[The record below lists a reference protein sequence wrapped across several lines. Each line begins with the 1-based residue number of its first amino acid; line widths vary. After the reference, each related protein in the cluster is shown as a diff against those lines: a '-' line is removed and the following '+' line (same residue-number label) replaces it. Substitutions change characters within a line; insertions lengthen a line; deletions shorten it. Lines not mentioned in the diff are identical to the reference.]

1 MPIREVTAGVET
13 ALSLARPVATLD
25 PHALDVPTEG
35 EALRRL
41 GHGLAPVAL
50 PGAPGQP
57 TVRAWA
63 VTDHDVARAILGSQ
77 NFAKTPDAWD
87 AYPDQLPEPF
97 PLLPVI
103 TAPLLSND
111 GADHGRLR
119 SLIGKAFTA
128 RRVEALRGRVEEIA
142 YELLAAMP
150 TSKTVDLRQHYAR
163 PLPIRVISELF
174 GLEDLYDRERLADA
188 CDALLD
194 SHVTK
199 EQVGAAQGV
208 IHEVITALIDRK
220 RQQPG
225 DDLTSALLR
234 ARDHED
240 RLSRQELHEMLF
252 LLLIAGMETTQNLIV
267 NSALALLDH
276 PAELGLLLAGVAT
289 FATAV
294 SETLR
299 YDSPLNT
306 LMFYFALR
314 DVTIGDATVCRGE
327 AVLFCLT
334 AIGRD
339 PRTASDPDVFR
350 LDRPPAQMR
359 HLSFS
364 YGPHYCLGAQLAQ
377 MEAETAL
384 RVLFTQRKVTTQESR
399 ASLPR
404 MASLSSHSAARLPV
418 QLTDWLA
425 E

>member
-1 MPIREVTAGVET
+1 M
-13 ALSLARPVATLD
+13 SLARPVATLD
-25 PHALDVPTEG
+25 PNALDVPAEG

-41 GHGLAPVAL
+41 GHGLVPVAL

-63 VTDHDVARAILGSQ
+63 VTDHDVAKAILDSKD
-77 NFAKTPDAWD
+77 FAKSPEAWE
-87 AYPDQLPEPF
+87 AYPEQLPEPF
-97 PLLPVI
+97 PLLQVI

-111 GADHGRLR
+111 GSDHRRLR
-119 SLIGKAFTA
+119 SLISKAFTA
-128 RRVEALRGRVEEIA
+128 RRVDALRGRVEEIA
-142 YELLAAMP
+142 QELLVDIP
-150 TSKTVDLRQHYAR
+150 TSERVDLRRHYAR

-174 GLEDLYDRERLADA
+174 GLKDLGDRERLADA

-199 EQVGAAQGV
+199 EQAGTAHTV
-208 IHEVITALIDRK
+208 IHEVISGLIERK
-220 RQQPG
+220 RHQQG
-225 DDLTSALLR
+225 DDLTSALIR
-234 ARDHED
+234 ARDDED
-240 RLSRQELHEMLF
+240 RLSHQELHEMLF

-267 NSALALLDH
+267 NGALALLDH
-276 PAELGLLLAGVAT
+276 PAELSLLLAGVASY
-289 FATAV
+289 ATAV

-306 LMFYFALR
+306 LMFYFAVR
-314 DVTIGDATVCRGE
+314 DVTIGEVTVCKGE

-339 PRTASDPDVFR
+339 PHTAPDPDVFR

-377 MEAETAL
+377 MEAEIAL
-384 RVLFTQRKVTTQESR
+384 RVLFTQRTVTTQESR

-404 MASLSSHSAARLPV
+404 MASLSSQSAACLPV
-418 QLTDWLA
+418 QLADWLA
-425 E
+425 A

>member
-1 MPIREVTAGVET
+1 M
-13 ALSLARPVATLD
+13 
-25 PHALDVPTEG
+25 
-35 EALRRL
+35 
-41 GHGLAPVAL
+41 
-50 PGAPGQP
+50 
-57 TVRAWA
+57 
-63 VTDHDVARAILGSQ
+63 TDHNIAKTILDSQ
-77 NFAKTPDAWD
+77 DFAKSPEAWD
-87 AYPDQLPEPF
+87 AYPDQLPESF
-97 PLLPVI
+97 PLLQVI

-111 GADHGRLR
+111 GSDHRRLR

-142 YELLAAMP
+142 HELLDAMP
-150 TSKTVDLRQHYAR
+150 TGQSVDLRRHYAR

-174 GLEDLYDRERLADA
+174 GLDAPHDRERLADA

-194 SHVTK
+194 SNVTA
-199 EQVGAAQGV
+199 EQASTAHRVL
-208 IHEVITALIDRK
+208 HEVITSLIEQK
-220 RQQPG
+220 QHQQDD
-225 DDLTSALLR
+225 DDLTSALIR
-234 ARDHED
+234 ARDEED
-240 RLSRQELHEMLF
+240 RLSHQELHEMLF

-276 PAELGLLLAGVAT
+276 PAELGLLFAGVANY
-289 FATAV
+289 AAAV

-314 DVTIGDATVCRGE
+314 EVTVGDVTVRKGE

-339 PRTASDPDVFR
+339 PRTTADPDVFR

-364 YGPHYCLGAQLAQ
+364 HGPHYCLGAQLAQ

-384 RVLFTQRKVTTQESR
+384 RVLFTHRKVTTQESR

-404 MASLSSHSAARLPV
+404 MASLSSQSAACLPV
-418 QLTDWLA
+418 QLADWLA
-425 E
+425 V